1 MKLSEQREHRFA
13 AFRNWLRNQGR
24 LGELAIG
31 SAANRTKRVERG
43 LRIMTGDVDLDVA
56 YQRDGL
62 LGVLQLLNYTIDD
75 VHNKKEPPQGI
86 TFRFG
91 RNEPRYYERVQDVLD
106 DLKKAVKQYR
116 DFCDETL

>member
-1 MKLSEQREHRFA
+1 MKLSEEREWRFES
-13 AFRNWLRNQGR
+13 FRNWLRNQGR

-31 SAANRTKRVERG
+31 SAVNRAKRVERG
-43 LRIMTGDVDLDVA
+43 LRIMTGDLDLDVA

-62 LGVLQLLNYTIDD
+62 RGLLQLLDYTIDD

-86 TFRFG
+86 AFRFG